1 MKLFIKKT
9 QYGFSHRIKND
20 YQGKETSMY
29 LDVQFLQGYEPAED
43 VLQIEVKDGFFS
55 CYESSTGIKP
65 KLVVKDYETIKV
77 FEPKE
82 KAETEQSEDFNF
94 EVSEEVMKDD
104 EQYEL
109 PFDYD

>member
-9 QYGFSHRIKND
+9 QYGFSHRIKNE
-20 YQGKETSMY
+20 YQGKITSMY
-29 LDVQFLQGYEPAED
+29 LDVQFLQGYEPAEE
-43 VLQIEVKDGFFS
+43 VLQIEVKDAFFS
-55 CYESSTGIKP
+55 CYESSSGIKP

-77 FEPKE
+77 FESKE
-82 KAETEQSEDFNF
+82 NIEAGETEDFNF